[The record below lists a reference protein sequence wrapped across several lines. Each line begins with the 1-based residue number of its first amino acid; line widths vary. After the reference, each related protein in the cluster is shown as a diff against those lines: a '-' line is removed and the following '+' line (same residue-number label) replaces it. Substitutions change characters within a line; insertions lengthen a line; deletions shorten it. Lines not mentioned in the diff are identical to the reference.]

1 MAGNMFLTGLSGL
14 NVARSSL
21 VTTAHNTANVYTTG
35 YSRQVA
41 QISSS
46 GAIATGSGFV
56 GMGAV
61 VTTTSR
67 NFDGYLTSQLN
78 TAQSVASGL
87 GSYGTQIDRID
98 SLLADKTSGI
108 SPLMQSFFTATQGV
122 ANTPADPAARQQLI
136 SSAQALATKFRSTDQ
151 YLTDLNGSVNEQ
163 IKGNVEQINTY
174 ATQIASLNQQISQ
187 LSAVSGGQPPN
198 DLLDQRDLL
207 VSQLSQIADVKVLEQ
222 DSGKYNVF
230 IATGQSL
237 VVGDRAATMLAVP
250 SAADPTRTAVALV
263 GLAGNVS
270 ELGTNAITGGAL
282 GGLLSFRSETLIPTQ
297 NAIGRLSMALAGAFN
312 DQHKLGVDLTG
323 ALGKDFFSVGPSTV
337 LGNARNTGNAIISAS
352 VTDTTALTTS
362 DYSVEYKSVLGTPT
376 YVVTRVSDK
385 APVGSFTTFP
395 ATFDGVTVALDTGT
409 ATLGDTFLVQPTRAG
424 ARDMT
429 VQVLDP
435 AKVAAASPVITGKT
449 SGNQGSGLIS
459 AATVKAGYLAT
470 PLAANLTLSYT
481 AANGGE
487 LTGFPATSAVTVT
500 LADGTS
506 TPYAAGSP
514 VPYTSGA
521 TISFDGISVKLTGAP
536 ATGDTF
542 TIGKNVGGVSDGS
555 NALLLAG
562 LQRQNLIGGGT
573 STLNGAYAQLVST
586 VGNRAMEIGVAEK
599 TQVSVAAQIK
609 MSQQSVSGVNQDEET
624 ANLLM
629 FQQMYQ
635 ANAKVIQTAS
645 TMFDAIL
652 GIAN

>member
-21 VTTAHNTANVYTTG
+21 VTTAHNTANVYTAG
-35 YSRQVA
+35 YSRQTA
-41 QISSS
+41 QISTS

-56 GMGAV
+56 GMGAL

-67 NFDGYLTSQLN
+67 SYDSYLTAQLN
-78 TAQSVASGL
+78 TAQSVAAGL
-87 GSYGTQIDRID
+87 TSYGTQIDRID

-151 YLTDLNGSVNEQ
+151 YLTDLNGSVNDQ
-163 IKGNVEQINTY
+163 IKGSVEQINTY

-187 LSAVSGGQPPN
+187 LTATSGGQPPN
-198 DLLDQRDLL
+198 DLLDQRDQL

-237 VVGDRAATMLAVP
+237 VVGDRAATMMAVP

-263 GLAGNVS
+263 GLAGNVM
-270 ELGTNAITGGAL
+270 ELNPNAITGGSL
-282 GGLLSFRSETLIPTQ
+282 GGLMSFRTETLIPTQ
-297 NAIGRLSMALAGAFN
+297 NAIGRLSIALADAFN

-323 ALGKDFFSVGPSTV
+323 ALGQDFFAVGSPTV
-337 LGNARNTGNAIISAS
+337 LNNARNAGNAVISAS
-352 VTDTTALTTS
+352 VTNTSALTTS
-362 DYSVEYKSVLGTPT
+362 DYSVEYKNVAGTPT

-395 ATFDGVTVALDTGT
+395 ATFDGVTVALDSGT
-409 ATLGDTFLVQPTRAG
+409 ATLGDTFLVQPTRTG

-435 AKVAAASPVITGKT
+435 AKVAAASPVVTGNT
-449 SGNQGSGLIS
+449 ATNQGSGLLGK
-459 AATVKAGYLAT
+459 ATIGAGYLAA
-470 PLAANLTLSYT
+470 PLASNVTMSYDAATGTLS
-481 AANGGE
+481 
-487 LTGFPATSAVTVT
+487 GFPATSAVTVT

-506 TPYAAGSP
+506 TVYAAGTA
-514 VPYTSGA
+514 VPYTAGA
-521 TISFDGISVKLTGAP
+521 SISFDGISVKLTGAP
-536 ATGDTF
+536 ANGDTF

-562 LQRQNLIGGGT
+562 LQRATIIGGGT
-573 STLNGAYAQLVST
+573 STFNGAYAQLVST
-586 VGNRAMEIGVAEK
+586 VGNRAMEVSVAET
-599 TQVSVAAQIK
+599 TQTSVAAQIK

-652 GIAN
+652 GISN

>member
-21 VTTAHNTANVYTTG
+21 VTTAHNTANVSTAG
-35 YSRQVA
+35 YSRQTA
-41 QISSS
+41 QISTS

-56 GMGAV
+56 GMGAL

-67 NFDGYLTSQLN
+67 SYDSYLTAQLN
-78 TAQSVASGL
+78 TAQSVAAGL
-87 GSYGTQIDRID
+87 TSYGTQIDRID

-151 YLTDLNGSVNEQ
+151 YLTDLNGSVNDQ
-163 IKGNVEQINTY
+163 IKGSVEQINTY

-187 LSAVSGGQPPN
+187 LTATSGGQLPN
-198 DLLDQRDLL
+198 DLLDQRDQL
-207 VSQLSQIADVKVLEQ
+207 VSQLSQIADIKVLEQ

-237 VVGDRAATMLAVP
+237 VVGDRAATMKAVP
-250 SAADPTRTAVALV
+250 SAADPSRTAVALV
-263 GLAGNVS
+263 GLAGNVM
-270 ELGTNAITGGAL
+270 ELSPNAITGGSL
-282 GGLLSFRSETLIPTQ
+282 GGLMSFRTETLIPTQ
-297 NAIGRLSMALAGAFN
+297 NAIGRLSIAMGDAFN

-323 ALGKDFFSVGPSTV
+323 ALGEDFFSVGSPTV
-337 LGNARNTGNAIISAS
+337 LSNAGNTGNAVISAS
-352 VTDTTALTTS
+352 VTDTSALTTS
-362 DYSVEYKSVLGTPT
+362 DYSVEYKDVAGTPT

-385 APVGSFTTFP
+385 TPVGSFTTFP
-395 ATFDGVTVALDTGT
+395 ATFDGVTVALDSGT
-409 ATLGDTFLVQPTRAG
+409 ATLGDTFLVQPTRTG

-435 AKVAAASPVITGKT
+435 AKVAAASPVVTGNT
-449 SGNQGSGLIS
+449 AANQGSGLLGT
-459 AATVKAGYLAT
+459 ATIDAGYLAA
-470 PLAANLTLSYT
+470 PLAANVTMSYDAATGTLS
-481 AANGGE
+481 
-487 LTGFPATSAVTVT
+487 GFPATSAVTVT

-506 TPYAAGSP
+506 TVYAAGTA
-514 VPYTSGA
+514 VPYTAGA
-521 TISFDGISVKLTGAP
+521 SIGFDGISVKLTGAP
-536 ATGDTF
+536 ANGDTF

-562 LQRQNLIGGGT
+562 LQRATIIGGGT
-573 STLNGAYAQLVST
+573 STFNGAYAQLVST
-586 VGNRAMEIGVAEK
+586 VGNRAME
-599 TQVSVAAQIK
+599 VSVAETTQTSVASQIK

-652 GIAN
+652 GISN

>member
-21 VTTAHNTANVYTTG
+21 VTTAHNTANVYTAG

-41 QISSS
+41 QISTN
-46 GAIATGSGFV
+46 GAIGTGAGFV
-56 GMGAV
+56 GMGAL

-67 NFDGYLTSQLN
+67 SYDSYLTAQLN
-78 TAQSVASGL
+78 TAQSASAAL
-87 GSYGTQIDRID
+87 TSYGTQIDRID

-136 SSAQALATKFRSTDQ
+136 SSAQALTTKFRSTDQ
-151 YLTDLNGSVNEQ
+151 YLTDLNSSVNDQ
-163 IKGNVEQINTY
+163 IKGSVEQINTY

-187 LSAVSGGQPPN
+187 LSAMSGGQPPN
-198 DLLDQRDLL
+198 DLLDQRDQL
-207 VSQLSQIADVKVLEQ
+207 VSQLSQIADIKVLQQ

-237 VVGDRAATMLAVP
+237 VVADRAATLQAVP

-263 GLAGNVS
+263 GLAGNVM
-270 ELGTNAITGGAL
+270 ELNPNAITGGSL
-282 GGLLSFRSETLIPTQ
+282 GGLMAFRTETLVPTQ
-297 NAIGRLSMALAGAFN
+297 NAIGRLSIALADSFN
-312 DQHKLGVDLTG
+312 GQHKLGLDLTG
-323 ALGKDFFSVGPSTV
+323 ALGGDFFSKGSPAV
-337 LGNARNTGNAIISAS
+337 LSNANNTGSAVISAA
-352 VTDTTALTTS
+352 VTNSSALTTS
-362 DYSVEYKSVLGTPT
+362 DYGVEYKDVAGTPT
-376 YVVTRVSDK
+376 YVVTRLSDK
-385 APVGSFTTFP
+385 ATVGSFTTFP
-395 ATFDGVTVALDTGT
+395 ATFDGVTVSLASG
-409 ATLGDTFLVQPTRAG
+409 AAALGDNFVVQPTRTG

-429 VQVLDP
+429 VLVLDP
-435 AKVAAASPVITGKT
+435 AKVAAASPVVTGNT
-449 SGNQGSGLIS
+449 ASNQGTGALGK
-459 AATVKAGYLAT
+459 ATIGAGYPAT
-470 PLAANLTLSYT
+470 PLGANVTLSFDKT
-481 AANGGE
+481 TGQFS
-487 LTGFPATSAVTVT
+487 GFPATSAVTVT
-500 LADGTS
+500 LANGTS
-506 TPYAAGSP
+506 TVYAAGAP
-514 VPYTSGA
+514 VPYTDGA
-521 TISFDGISVKLTGAP
+521 TMSFDGISVKLTGAP
-536 ATGDTF
+536 ANGDTF
-542 TIGKNVGGVSDGS
+542 TIGKNTGGVSDGS

-562 LQRQNLIGGGT
+562 LQRATVIGNGT
-573 STLNGAYAQLVST
+573 STFSGAYAQLVST
-586 VGNRAMEIGVAEK
+586 VGNRALEVGVAEA
-599 TQVSVAAQIK
+599 TQVSVTAQIK

>member
-21 VTTAHNTANVYTTG
+21 VTTAHNTANVYTAG

-41 QISSS
+41 QISTN

-56 GMGAV
+56 GMGAL

-67 NFDGYLTSQLN
+67 SYDSYLTAQLN
-78 TAQSVASGL
+78 TAQSVAAGL
-87 GSYGTQIDRID
+87 TSYGTQIDRID

-151 YLTDLNGSVNEQ
+151 YLTDLNGSVNDQ
-163 IKGNVEQINTY
+163 IKGSVEQINTY

-187 LSAVSGGQPPN
+187 LTATSGGQPAN
-198 DLLDQRDLL
+198 DLLDQRDQL
-207 VSQLSQIADVKVLEQ
+207 VSQLSQIADIKVLEQ

-237 VVGDRAATMLAVP
+237 VVGDRAATMMAVP

-263 GLAGNVS
+263 GLAGNVM
-270 ELGTNAITGGAL
+270 ELSPNAITGGSL
-282 GGLLSFRSETLIPTQ
+282 GGLMSFRTETLIPTQ
-297 NAIGRLSMALAGAFN
+297 NAIGRLSIALADAFN

-323 ALGKDFFSVGPSTV
+323 ALGQDFFAVGSPGV
-337 LGNARNTGNAIISAS
+337 LSNARNTGNAVISAS
-352 VTDTTALTTS
+352 VTDTSALTTS
-362 DYSVEYKSVLGTPT
+362 DYSVEYKDVAGTPT

-395 ATFDGVTVALDTGT
+395 ATFDGVTVALDSG
-409 ATLGDTFLVQPTRAG
+409 APTLGDTFTVQPTRTG

-435 AKVAAASPVITGKT
+435 AKVAAASPVVTGNT
-449 SGNQGSGLIS
+449 ATNQGSGLLGK
-459 AATVKAGYLAT
+459 ATINAGYLAA
-470 PLAANLTLSYT
+470 PLASNVTMSYDAATGTLS
-481 AANGGE
+481 
-487 LTGFPATSAVTVT
+487 GFPATSAVTVT

-506 TPYAAGSP
+506 TVYAAGTP
-514 VPYTSGA
+514 VPYTAGA
-521 TISFDGISVKLTGAP
+521 SISFDGISVKLTGAP
-536 ATGDTF
+536 ANGDTF

-562 LQRQNLIGGGT
+562 LQRATIIGGRT
-573 STLNGAYAQLVST
+573 STFNGAYAQLVST
-586 VGNRAMEIGVAEK
+586 VGNRAMEVGVAEK

-652 GIAN
+652 GISN